1 MAGEPGRL
9 SLEREPPGRHRA
21 SEGKAR
27 SEPETR

>member
-9 SLEREPPGRHRA
+9 SLEQEPPGRHRA